1 MFAADSSSKP
11 EDTEPMWLKDEELK
25 DFEKENLEEK
35 ENTFFRDL
43 IKEYLSPLE
52 KNEEQEEK
60 VSQEQEEK
68 VSQEQ
73 EERVSQELKRL
84 RNKCIVAFFL
94 MNIVFVVMVFTIQI
108 QNVKDGLY
116 IPWPCGENLKIEPIG
131 LMFIVLFGFVLVLQT
146 VGMIIHRMETFLHI
160 MASTVICG
168 NGNNNNNSVNSIE
181 VPTNNVTGFSDDKT
195 SSDTKNHGRSRNT
208 TSTAEIYNDNI
219 TSDTETPALKQ
230 SDCCNNS
237 TETEALVH
245 V

>member
-1 MFAADSSSKP
+1 MFAADSSSKTKDTKQMWQ
-11 EDTEPMWLKDEELK
+11 EDEDLEDFKD
-25 DFEKENLEEK
+25 ENLEEK
-35 ENTFFRDL
+35 EIIFFRDL
-43 IKEYLSPLE
+43 IKEYLSPLAN
-52 KNEEQEEK
+52 NE
-60 VSQEQEEK
+60 
-68 VSQEQ
+68 EQ

-181 VPTNNVTGFSDDKT
+181 VPTNNVTRFSDDKT
-195 SSDTKNHGRSRNT
+195 SSDTKNLGRSRNT
-208 TSTAEIYNDNI
+208 TSTAEIHNDNI
-219 TSDTETPALKQ
+219 TPDTETPELKQ
-230 SDCCNNS
+230 SDCGNNS
-237 TETEALVH
+237 IETKVLVH